1 MMLENVTSPTSG
13 HPTVTQSAP
22 VKTKTTVSSAARPR
36 AQVATVTLLTN
47 ARILMSHGETP
58 LALNLLRE
66 AANRESTNPAVLS
79 TLAEALEGVSKF
91 GEAVKVRAALA
102 KLHPSFATAYG
113 YAQALYRTGDDEAAQ
128 GQYYEALSMMEDESP
143 ELFEIHK
150 NMGNIF
156 VRRGD
161 FEAAEESYNKAYCLK
176 PGSDVLL
183 VNLGTLEVQRGDL
196 EKARHCFRRA
206 VEANASNDKAWT
218 GLAMVHN
225 DFGDFDLAWGNLERA
240 IDLAPGNR
248 TAIYLCAHWALRDK
262 QAARAIPAV
271 QSFISSEEADE
282 DMSLALIHLFCSSGQ
297 VELARFEIERM
308 IAWNPGRADLHQL
321 RRELAGSQEVPA

>member
-1 MMLENVTSPTSG
+1 MMLENVTSLTSG
-13 HPTVTQSAP
+13 QTSVPQTAP
-22 VKTKTTVSSAARPR
+22 LKTKTTVSSRPR
-36 AQVATVTLLTN
+36 AKVETVTLLTN
-47 ARILMSHGETP
+47 ARILMSHGETS

-79 TLAEALEGVSKF
+79 TLADALERAAKLGEAL
-91 GEAVKVRAALA
+91 KVREALS
-102 KLHPSFATAYG
+102 KLHPSFETSYG
-113 YAQALYRTGDDEAAQ
+113 YAQALYRTGGDEAAL
-128 GQYYEALSMMEDESP
+128 GQYYEALSMMETESP

-161 FEAAEESYNKAYCLK
+161 FESAEESYNKAYCLN

-206 VEANASNDKAWT
+206 VETNASNDKAWT

-248 TAIYLCAHWALRDK
+248 TAIYLCAAWALRDK
-262 QAARAIPAV
+262 HSARAIPAV
-271 QSFISSEEADE
+271 QNFLSSADADE

-297 VELARFEIERM
+297 MDMARLELERM
-308 IAWNPGRADLHQL
+308 IAWNPERADLYDL
-321 RRELAGSQEVPA
+321 RSELASQAVVA